1 MELEGTYVCVVWV
14 VCVTLF
20 GEEKKVNY
28 ARLCVIAQVQ
38 FNLQVLCDVTA
49 CHYGYSCRRFGD
61 TIIFQNAESCTPPQT
76 A

>member
-1 MELEGTYVCVVWV
+1 VCV

-20 GEEKKVNY
+20 GEETNVNY

-49 CHYGYSCRRFGD
+49 CRCGYSCRRFGG
-61 TIIFQNAESCTPPQT
+61 TIIFQNAESCSPPQT